1 VPYISPPTV
10 HDTTA
15 IPDCSIQP
23 PPLPNVPSDSALD
36 VAHSLFG
43 PAPPALP
50 ADEEEPD
57 ITCFRDVD
65 TRQLQEEE
73 EPVHITCF
81 RDVDTRQLQEEARLA
96 SEAAAM
102 LDSRALS
109 QPRAKD
115 TARLE
120 EGARLAA
127 ETAARLAAH
136 AAKLKLNDAARIQEG
151 VARTAAGARMLAS
164 HAAKANDVLCPS
176 DQAMVQL
183 TSSLLSA
190 KHKARVQQGLQDSL
204 HTLRQQCAQRQQCAR
219 SKQQRPM
226 TPQSKK

>member
-1 VPYISPPTV
+1 MPYISPPTV

-57 ITCFRDVD
+57 
-65 TRQLQEEE
+65 
-73 EPVHITCF
+73 ITCF